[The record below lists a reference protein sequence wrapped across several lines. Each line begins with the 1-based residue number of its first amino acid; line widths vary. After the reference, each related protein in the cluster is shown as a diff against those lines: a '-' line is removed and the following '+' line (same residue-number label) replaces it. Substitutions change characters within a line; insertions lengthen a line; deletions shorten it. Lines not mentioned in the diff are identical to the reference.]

1 MDSASSHLRHD
12 NAGGRRADTVLS
24 EYKLPQITALF
35 WVLKIAATTLGETG
49 GDMLSQT
56 LHLGYVAAS
65 MVLIVIFAVALGIQ
79 LRVRRFHPGL
89 YWTVIAATSTA
100 GTTMADLLTRG
111 PGAGTSTAGGLGY
124 AGGAMVLITGLA
136 VVFAV
141 WKATGLSYDVT
152 GVTTLRGEVLYWA
165 AILLS
170 NTLGTTTGDYLADDT
185 GLGFWRSA
193 VVIAAVMAVIVAAHY
208 FTRISGV
215 ALFWIA
221 FILTRP
227 LGANAGN
234 FLSKPHSEGGLALG
248 TYTVS
253 AALAAVLLAGVAY
266 TYLGMRRTRQPTAH
280 TLTDREEVD
289 TSHAT
294 ALGAPSGPPHAK

>member
-1 MDSASSHLRHD
+1 MDYASGSSGHGGAGEREAPGRASS
-12 NAGGRRADTVLS
+12 S

-65 MVLIVIFAVALGIQ
+65 VVLFAIFLVALLVQ

-89 YWTVIAATSTA
+89 YWLVIAATSTA

-111 PGAGTSTAGGLGY
+111 PGSGTDTAGGLGY
-124 AGGAMVLITGLA
+124 AGGALVLIAGLA
-136 VVFAV
+136 LVFAV

-152 GVTTLRGEVLYWA
+152 RVTTFRGELLYWA

-170 NTLGTTTGDYLADDT
+170 NTLGTTTGDYLADET
-185 GLGFWRSA
+185 GLGFWRA
-193 VVIAAVMAVIVAAHY
+193 ALVIALVMAVILAAHY

-215 ALFWIA
+215 VLFWIA

-227 LGANAGN
+227 LGATAGN
-234 FLSKPHSEGGLALG
+234 YLSKPRSEGGLALG
-248 TYTVS
+248 TYAVS
-253 AALAAVLLAGVAY
+253 AVLAAVLIGGVVYSYVILRRAG
-266 TYLGMRRTRQPTAH
+266 QPSVRDLVSA
-280 TLTDREEVD
+280 E
-289 TSHAT
+289 
-294 ALGAPSGPPHAK
+294 